1 MWSQF
6 KLMPLPQY
14 AFCFCLYPNQTT
26 LSPENVPWI
35 GYEHVAVA
43 DLDGSQEVIVVS

>member
-14 AFCFCLYPNQTT
+14 AFCFCLYPNQTP
-26 LSPENVPWI
+26 LSPENIPWI
-35 GYEHVAVA
+35 GYEHVK
-43 DLDGSQEVIVVS
+43 